1 MKGAKAAT
9 KMIAALAL
17 ALWLVPAAG
26 VQASTAQVPAKNS
39 APASAKSAAAGPA
52 QKPAA
57 QAAPAKSPAQKS
69 GSKAA
74 KPPVEKPAAAAAD
87 ALKPEELARKRDPF
101 LPLVNLKA
109 TGPEIALNLP
119 PGKAGLQ
126 ISTIKID
133 GTVNGPNGM
142 IAVASNPQKRVYFI
156 REGDHLYDGRVER
169 ISMSEVVFQQV
180 AKDAFGKPVERQVSK
195 RIYPTSAGESQ

>member
-9 KMIAALAL
+9 KLIAALAL
-17 ALWLVPAAG
+17 ALWLVPATG
-26 VQASTAQVPAKNS
+26 VHASPAQGNAKNS
-39 APASAKSAAAGPA
+39 APASGQPAAPSPA

-57 QAAPAKSPAQKS
+57 QAGPAKTPAQKS

-74 KPPVEKPAAAAAD
+74 KPPVEKPAAAAA
-87 ALKPEELARKRDPF
+87 LKPEELARKRDPF
-101 LPLVNLKA
+101 LPLVNVKA

-169 ISMSEVVFQQV
+169 ISMGEVVFQQV

>member
-9 KMIAALAL
+9 KLIAALAL

-26 VQASTAQVPAKNS
+26 VHASPAQGKAKNS
-39 APASAKSAAAGPA
+39 APASGQPAAPSPA

-57 QAAPAKSPAQKS
+57 QAAPAKTPAQKS

-74 KPPVEKPAAAAAD
+74 KPPVEKPAAA
-87 ALKPEELARKRDPF
+87 LKPEELARKRDPF
-101 LPLVNLKA
+101 LPLVNVKA

-169 ISMSEVVFQQV
+169 ISMGEVVFQQV

>member
-1 MKGAKAAT
+1 MKGAIAAT
-9 KMIAALAL
+9 KMVAALAL
-17 ALWLVPAAG
+17 ALWLVPAAS
-26 VQASTAQVPAKNS
+26 VHASPSQGKAKNTTPGS
-39 APASAKSAAAGPA
+39 GQPAAASPAPAASSQAPPA
-52 QKPAA
+52 NPPAE
-57 QAAPAKSPAQKS
+57 PS
-69 GSKAA
+69 GSKMA
-74 KPPVEKPAAAAAD
+74 KPPVEKSAAA
-87 ALKPEELARKRDPF
+87 LKQEELAKKRDPF
-101 LPLVNLKA
+101 QPLVNLKA
-109 TGPEIALNLP
+109 TGPEIPINLP

-142 IAVASNPQKRVYFI
+142 IAIASNPQNRVYFI

-169 ISMSEVVFQQV
+169 ISMGEVVFQQI